1 MNEEKTA
8 ECIQKNQLVN
18 DQNPPEARNYWNTL
32 PDEVVEMILLNS
44 VRSSDRGCH
53 SYHNI
58 IRAVPDFKLL
68 KKKGKCCFLHQSI
81 WSGQWTFIKNTRDHW
96 TKKTTTGNRG

>member
-1 MNEEKTA
+1 MNEE
-8 ECIQKNQLVN
+8 NQLFN
-18 DQNPPEARNYWNTL
+18 DQKPHEARNYWNTL

-44 VRSSDRGCH
+44 VRSSDRTCH

-68 KKKGKCCFLHQSI
+68 KKKEKCCCLALFVQG
-81 WSGQWTFIKNTRDHW
+81 SGLLLRISQIIGQ
-96 TKKTTTGNRG
+96 KTTTGNRG